1 MSFQNG
7 FDGPDLMTHREGGVT
22 PTNDPRAREYFAV
35 EIVRS
40 RDRGPIGNWI
50 VAVGYALMHGATL
63 GLLPGAPKSILR
75 IRSVQT
81 GEPCYESEHRIE
93 DGVGAAELDWF
104 VSKIEQDLGSMTP
117 REFAAAYGIAWPP
130 NYVWHA

>member
-1 MSFQNG
+1 
-7 FDGPDLMTHREGGVT
+7 VT
-22 PTNDPRAREYFAV
+22 PTNNPRASDCFAV
-35 EIVRS
+35 ELARS
-40 RDRGPIGNWI
+40 RDRGPFLNWM
-50 VAVGYALMHGATL
+50 VGAAYALMHGATL

-75 IRSVQT
+75 IRSLQT

-104 VSKIEQDLGSMTP
+104 VSKVEQNLESMTP

-130 NYVWHA
+130 N